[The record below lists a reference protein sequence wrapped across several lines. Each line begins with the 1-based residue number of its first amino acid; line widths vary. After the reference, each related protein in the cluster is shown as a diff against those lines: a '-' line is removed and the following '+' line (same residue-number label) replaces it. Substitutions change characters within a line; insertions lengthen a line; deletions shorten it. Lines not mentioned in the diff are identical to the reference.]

1 MFIFLPF
8 LTSNQSNATS
18 RNESSRKFSVETV
31 LPSVLQCGRFK
42 CRRRKA
48 GFSSV
53 WPWPASNYISESR
66 LGPKV
71 DSTNIERTNR
81 AGWTS
86 RQGQSRTIEPSRMH
100 LRCTLQNSFFPSYAH
115 VYTLESNEDV
125 ALAFMKWISRS
136 SFRWNS
142 RCSIVYLKLK
152 TWKKLISSNQI
163 DLSI

>member
-86 RQGQSRTIEPSRMH
+86 RQGQSRTIEPVGCICDALCKIPSFLLMPMCILSRVMKMSLLH
-100 LRCTLQNSFFPSYAH
+100 SWNEYRDLRFVEIRDAQSC
-115 VYTLESNEDV
+115 
-125 ALAFMKWISRS
+125 I
-136 SFRWNS
+136 WN
-142 RCSIVYLKLK
+142 
-152 TWKKLISSNQI
+152 
-163 DLSI
+163 

>member
-1 MFIFLPF
+1 MPR
-8 LTSNQSNATS
+8 SH
-18 RNESSRKFSVETV
+18 RNESSRKFCVETV

-86 RQGQSRTIEPSRMH
+86 RQGQSRTIELVGCICDAFAMH
-100 LRCTLQNSFFPSYAH
+100 FAKFLLFSYIY
-115 VYTLESNEDV
+115 VYILESNEGV
-125 ALAFMKWISRS
+125 AFVSKKRISRS
-136 SFRWNS
+136 SLCWNLK
-142 RCSIVYLKLK
+142 CSI
-152 TWKKLISSNQI
+152 WN
-163 DLSI
+163 